1 VSVQYKGALYLLSID
16 RNRVTRQRRVTCTTF
31 ARYGGVPFVYK
42 FVVVVENIL
51 RESGAIYP
59 LFFF

>member
-1 VSVQYKGALYLLSID
+1 MHGQTRVKGRLHVTLLHEVEAS
-16 RNRVTRQRRVTCTTF
+16 
-31 ARYGGVPFVYK
+31 PFVYQ

-59 LFFF
+59 